1 MDEIPIGIDS
11 NKEIITLP
19 MNKEKPII
27 VILGQRRMG
36 MSVFNLTDRKEDWN
50 NENGIN

>member
-1 MDEIPIGIDS
+1 MNNKTIGIIPD

-36 MSVFNLTDRKEDWN
+36 MSVSHRILDYYKHNDKE
-50 NENGIN
+50 E